1 MGSVTKLRTRKP
13 SCRVAW
19 PLILLAGEMKTGKS
33 YAAAQFTGDP
43 RVGRAFWLDLGE
55 GCADEYGLVPGADYE
70 ILEHN
75 GTWIDIVETVRAV
88 RDYAAEELAGG
99 SKPVVLVIDS
109 MSAEWAML
117 TEWVNKRAKRSKS
130 NQQKLARDPDEMI
143 DISANYWNDANSRH
157 NQLMN
162 LLKTFP
168 GVVIMTSLETEKMQ
182 MGPGGRPMEN
192 APKVAK
198 PDCQKRVPADATVWV
213 RLSLSEA
220 PAVVGIRSVRMNIR
234 PGVDKPKP
242 IQDFSLAKLV
252 FDDMGLG
259 SGDAEVRDIPV
270 LDADQVAPG
279 EEVEVSAPRVDWGAE
294 MKACGADRAKWN
306 ALYAKAPTDELKA
319 RIKAAGAAAFKAAQ
333 ASAEEMPKVVEGEAV
348 APTPIAR
355 PTRLE
360 KAVSANEVFD
370 KLLDC
375 SDFDQAEALAMT
387 APRVDVTGFLTD
399 DIREVL
405 DIGSGEKVKL
415 PEFGQLVAD
424 YINRRG
430 MSVNAAIGGE
440 AA

>member
-19 PLILLAGEMKTGKS
+19 PLILLAGEMKSGKS
-33 YAAAQFTGDP
+33 YCAAQFTGDP

-70 ILEHN
+70 ILEHD
-75 GTWIDIVETVRAV
+75 GTWLSIVDTIRAV
-88 RDYAAEELAGG
+88 RDFAAEELAAGN
-99 SKPVVLVIDS
+99 KPVALVIDS

-157 NQLMN
+157 GQVMN

-168 GVVIMTSLETEKMQ
+168 GIVVMTSLETEKMQ

-213 RLSLSEA
+213 RLSLMEA

-252 FDDMGLG
+252 FEDMGLT
-259 SGDAEVRDIPV
+259 SGDAEVRDIPT
-270 LDADQVAPG
+270 LDADQVVPG
-279 EEVEVSAPRVDWGAE
+279 EQPEAPAAFDWDAE
-294 MKACGADRAKWN
+294 MKLCGADPKKWN
-306 ALYAKAPTDELKA
+306 ELYAKATTDELKA
-319 RIKAAGAAAFKAAQ
+319 RIKKAGGEAIAAAKKP
-333 ASAEEMPKVVEGEAV
+333 EPKVVEGP
-348 APTPIAR
+348 PTSIAR
-355 PTRLE
+355 PTKLQ
-360 KAVSANEVFD
+360 KDVSANELFD
-370 KLLDC
+370 QLLDC
-375 SDFDQAEALAMT
+375 SDFTQAESLRDQAPRTDVVGLLRERQDIVEALGLELGTRLA
-387 APRVDVTGFLTD
+387 L
-399 DIREVL
+399 
-405 DIGSGEKVKL
+405 S
-415 PEFGQLVAD
+415 EFAQTVAD
-424 YINRRG
+424 YINRHKY
-430 MSVNAAIGGE
+430 SVNSAINGE